1 MALLSETSVEL
12 LFLLKTMW
20 HGCQYNFNKTS
31 KRYLCHILITKIED
45 ENDILRVTFHRSN
58 KSPNFRILL
67 FSTSI

>member
-45 ENDILRVTFHRSN
+45 E
-58 KSPNFRILL
+58 K
-67 FSTSI
+67 